1 MPCLAAKISDLF
13 PKGRLLGLIGPR
25 SSTDLGGEMLKVFQ
39 NIQEFWRN
47 PRIDEIWRL
56 QILINDFVPENRL
69 GLIFREKWGCTYVLL
84 SFHSE
89 MGFERTM
96 EYDLDTAYWYVL
108 GIAEGI
114 LNVARSKNLR

>member
-1 MPCLAAKISDLF
+1 MIHDFRGK
-13 PKGRLLGLIGPR
+13 
-25 SSTDLGGEMLKVFQ
+25 MLKIFRD
-39 NIQEFWRN
+39 ILYFGRN
-47 PRIDEIWRL
+47 PRIDEILRL

-69 GLIFREKWGCTYVLL
+69 GLIFRKKWGCTYLLL